1 MKKTRS
7 DKEAV
12 AFVQAQMERR
22 SGLFN
27 CKDLREMVRDEQF
40 TKAQFHIAVRV
51 LHLKGRTKPLPSDR
65 AFNVWHMET

>member
-7 DKEAV
+7 DEEAI
-12 AFVQAQMERR
+12 AFVRAQMERR

-40 TKAQFHIAVRV
+40 TKVQFHIAVRA
-51 LHLKGRTKPLPSDR
+51 LHLKGHTKPLPSDR
-65 AFNVWHMET
+65 AFNAWLMET

>member
-1 MKKTRS
+1 
-7 DKEAV
+7 
-12 AFVQAQMERR
+12 
-22 SGLFN
+22 
-27 CKDLREMVRDEQF
+27 MVRDERF